1 MTNIIVNFSFF
12 FYVFVQMGILKESMQ
27 NKQITLAYKYV
38 DLCIFPLVHQ
48 TDERWEC
55 TEGNSGKL

>member
-1 MTNIIVNFSFF
+1 
-12 FYVFVQMGILKESMQ
+12 MGILKENMK

-38 DLCIFPLVHQ
+38 DLHIFPLLHQ

-55 TEGNSGKL
+55 TEGNLGKL